1 MRKKT
6 FRERVKF
13 YLRIRWR
20 AFRRRPLVFLRY
32 LFTILFFPVAGDYHL
47 SVFDGYTAA
56 AQSFVAKYV

>member
-13 YLRIRWR
+13 YLRMAGIPAASARFS
-20 AFRRRPLVFLRY
+20 ALSVY
-32 LFTILFFPVAGDYHL
+32 YTVFPVAGDYHL